1 MIWGATLFCDEL
13 TGEFGNGLEKASV
26 DDCGLLG
33 PLAGNWS
40 HPIFGVLQHY
50 RDPIADIARR
60 ASPVL
65 TRMHPNVRRTHTLKT
80 GNRQDDR
87 EAGERGDRNESPD
100 THAVHRENLTMKRAS
115 TQRLDRVTSPFPG
128 FLHRK
133 IHHIHC
139 PGDFRDVYGG
149 INSDSPPYD
158 AISDVFLALPPVP
171 VELHALRLHLACSGR
186 LF

>member
-1 MIWGATLFCDEL
+1 MGELSWRYHLRGYRSQPVPTAISSGVIVQKLPSEFRWPRYREL
-13 TGEFGNGLEKASV
+13 TRSNWKGLGIQSRSQT
-26 DDCGLLG
+26 L
-33 PLAGNWS
+33 
-40 HPIFGVLQHY
+40 
-50 RDPIADIARR
+50 
-60 ASPVL
+60 
-65 TRMHPNVRRTHTLKT
+65 TLKT
-80 GNRQDDR
+80 GNCQDNR

-100 THAVHRENLTMKRAS
+100 AHAVHRENLTMKLAS
-115 TQRLDRVTSPFPG
+115 TRRLDRVTSPFPG

-133 IHHIHC
+133 IHHIHRL
-139 PGDFRDVYGG
+139 GDFRDVHGG